1 MDAETLLRQSGW
13 FPGRHVDVVDE
24 LAFIETE
31 GFQVTPSATGFL
43 TEFSGLQIALETHG
57 DPLVLSGRAAARGVD
72 SRWCEAYSEA
82 LGLVLSPVGM
92 HSNMTLYIDSEG
104 DLWGGFDELY
114 GQVGSLLD
122 VIRET
127 FLERPRAFDRRL
139 VAG

>member
-1 MDAETLLRQSGW
+1 MDAETLLRRSGW

-24 LAFIETE
+24 LAFIEAE
-31 GFQVTPSATGFL
+31 GFQVTTSEVVFL
-43 TEFSGLQIALETHG
+43 TEFSGLQIASETRD

-72 SRWCEAYSEA
+72 SGWCEAYSAA
-82 LGLVLSPVGM
+82 LGLVLSPVGV
-92 HSNMTLYIDSEG
+92 HSNMTLYVDSNG

-127 FLERPRAFDRRL
+127 FLESPRAFDRRL
-139 VAG
+139 VTG